1 VGKEMDSAQKTTDTA
16 RRKTRRGKGTM
27 SLKRI
32 GQNVLLL
39 LIGITTMLAL
49 IEIGLRIWYPPPNLV
64 KKHVIPDPVLGWRLE
79 PNASVVRKRPEYRVE
94 VNVNSHGWRDVEHS
108 YDKPEGIYRIV
119 LLGDSFMEAYQ
130 VELEDSMAR
139 QLERLAHQSGYQE
152 VEVINLGVS
161 GYGTYQEYLAF
172 TEEGIK
178 YDPDLVLLAFYAD
191 NDVHNNSY
199 AISHAFWG
207 DNDPHFFSRPYLVAK
222 NGGWQEIRPDYERAY
237 AETYNN
243 PIWQET
249 ALYGVYRAYVIE
261 RSLDNLAETGG
272 ARGAYLCHP
281 TREYEEAWEV
291 TGESLSNLNR
301 AVIQSGARLV
311 VFTVPA
317 NFEVEPP
324 QQTQVVPNRAE
335 NSDQLCIEED
345 IANERVKQ
353 MLDDLQI
360 PIIDLMQPFREA
372 DGPLF
377 YDLDP
382 HWNVEG
388 HRLAAEVVFET
399 LVSWELLP

>member
-1 VGKEMDSAQKTTDTA
+1 VGKERDSAQKTINTI
-16 RRKTRRGKGTM
+16 RRETRRGKETM
-27 SLKRI
+27 SLKRMS
-32 GQNVLLL
+32 QNVLLL
-39 LIGITTMLAL
+39 LIGIITMLTL

-64 KKHVIPDPVLGWRLE
+64 RSYVIPDPILGWRME

-94 VNVNSHGWRDVEHS
+94 LSMNSHGWRDVEHS
-108 YDKPEGIYRIV
+108 YDKPEDVYRIV
-119 LLGDSFMEAYQ
+119 LLGDSFMEACQ
-130 VELEDSMAR
+130 VKLEDSMAH
-139 QLERLAHQSGYQE
+139 QLEQLAHQSGYQE

-172 TEEGIK
+172 IEEGIK

-207 DNDPHFFSRPYLVAK
+207 DNDPHFFSRPYLVVK
-222 NGGWQEIRPDYERAY
+222 NGDWQEVKPDYERAC
-237 AETYNN
+237 AEAYNK

-249 ALYGVYRAYVIE
+249 ALYGVYRVYVIE

-272 ARGAYLCHP
+272 VRGVYFCHP
-281 TREYEEAWEV
+281 TREYEEAWEA
-291 TGESLSNLNR
+291 TGESFSRLNQ
-301 AVIQSGARLV
+301 AVVQAGARLI

-317 NFEVEPP
+317 NFEVEPHKM
-324 QQTQVVPNRAE
+324 QIVLKQAE
-335 NSDQLCIEED
+335 NPEQLCLEED
-345 IANERVKQ
+345 IANKRIKQ

-360 PIIDLMQPFREA
+360 PVIDLMQPFREA
-372 DGPLF
+372 DVPLF

-399 LVSWELLP
+399 LVSWELFP

>member
-139 QLERLAHQSGYQE
+139 QLERLAHRSGHQE

-291 TGESLSNLNR
+291 TGESLSRLNR
-301 AVIQSGARLV
+301 AVIQAGARLV

-317 NFEVEPP
+317 NIEVEP
-324 QQTQVVPNRAE
+324 QQMQVVLNRAE
-335 NSDQLCIEED
+335 NPDQLCIEED
-345 IANERVKQ
+345 IADKRVKQ